1 MGHKLSSLCI
11 SGDDDDNNDDSFQ
24 EVQRR
29 KTRDGGGDRAR
40 RKSSGLSRYSNDFQH
55 TIEEPLKIAAFNVRR
70 FGAAK
75 MKQNVVVDILVKII
89 KQFDIIIVQEVVDSS
104 EKAVHDLLE
113 AVNSS
118 DDKYQ
123 MVLSPRLGR
132 NTQKEQY
139 VIIFRSSKVSVTDSC
154 VYPDP
159 GDVFIREPFIVRF
172 SSNVV
177 ENIESFTLIAIHTQP
192 KNAAMEIDSLV
203 DVHDWVRRRMKTE
216 DIMIAGDLNAGGQ
229 FIRQSDWAKCRLR
242 QAGYTWLIPD
252 HVDTTASN
260 TLAAYDRII
269 VCSDSLNSCIV
280 PNSSGVYRFDEE
292 LSLDEST
299 TLQVSDHY
307 PVYCT
312 LKPRIHQ
319 KILKNILS
327 KHAIYIIDKRLPIY
341 DFKTL
346 LLEDNF
352 NVPKLKIRGFY
363 EKGGSEVSLVEIRY
377 SSNIRRTVLT
387 FLSV

>member
-24 EVQRR
+24 EEQRR

-139 VIIFRSSKVSVTDSC
+139 VIIFRLM
-154 VYPDP
+154 Y
-159 GDVFIREPFIVRF
+159 F
-172 SSNVV
+172 SSHDSDLTTSVV
-177 ENIESFTLIAIHTQP
+177 
-192 KNAAMEIDSLV
+192 
-203 DVHDWVRRRMKTE
+203 
-216 DIMIAGDLNAGGQ
+216 
-229 FIRQSDWAKCRLR
+229 RL
-242 QAGYTWLIPD
+242 Y
-252 HVDTTASN
+252 
-260 TLAAYDRII
+260 
-269 VCSDSLNSCIV
+269 VCMSIC
-280 PNSSGVYRFDEE
+280 PSGHP
-292 LSLDEST
+292 SI
-299 TLQVSDHY
+299 
-307 PVYCT
+307 C
-312 LKPRIHQ
+312 
-319 KILKNILS
+319 
-327 KHAIYIIDKRLPIY
+327 
-341 DFKTL
+341 
-346 LLEDNF
+346 
-352 NVPKLKIRGFY
+352 
-363 EKGGSEVSLVEIRY
+363 
-377 SSNIRRTVLT
+377 
-387 FLSV
+387 LSVCHQNPIHLSNQSPF